1 MTKGPLEGIRVL
13 DLTRL
18 LPGPLATMIL
28 GDLGANVIKI
38 EDPNMGDMTR
48 WIPPFRG
55 EEGAL
60 FYLLNR
66 NKRSLTLNLK
76 SAKNQRIFHRLAK
89 NADIIVEGFRPGTA
103 ARLGVDYD
111 SIKMTNPE
119 IIYCSISG
127 YGQDG
132 PYRDLSGHDIN
143 YLGISGILA
152 MSGTKQGF
160 PVIPPVQIADIGGG
174 SFPAL
179 TAILAALYHRQ
190 RTGEGQFI
198 DISMLDNLTLWIPT
212 LMAPLTGGIP
222 MYERG
227 KTPLAGGLAGY
238 GVYKTADSYIT
249 VGALEPH
256 FFEQLCQLLDRPDF
270 IERHLEGP
278 ESQEE
283 MHSVFQELFSKHST
297 EEWLNRLRTHD
308 VCCGP
313 LNNLKE
319 LCEDPQIQAR
329 ETLPMTDDPA
339 EMENAQIGLPWK
351 FSSLRA
357 TIRLPPPKLGEHNN
371 EILKEIGLSDSE
383 IQDCE

>member
-1 MTKGPLEGIRVL
+1 ML

-28 GDLGANVIKI
+28 GDMGANVIKI
-38 EDPNMGDMTR
+38 EDPNMGDMAR

-55 EEGAL
+55 EEGAV

-66 NKRSLTLNLK
+66 NKRSLALNLK
-76 SAKNQRIFHRLAK
+76 SAKNQRIFHRLAEK
-89 NADIIVEGFRPGTA
+89 ADIIVEGFRPGTA
-103 ARLGVDYD
+103 MRLDVDYN
-111 SIKMTNPE
+111 SIKNVNPK

-152 MSGTKQGF
+152 MSGTSQGF
-160 PVIPPVQIADIGGG
+160 PVIPPVQIADIGAGT
-174 SFPAL
+174 FPAL
-179 TAILAALYHRQ
+179 TAILAALFHRQ
-190 RTGEGQFI
+190 KTGEGQFI

-212 LMAPLTGGIP
+212 LMAPLAGGNS
-222 MYERG
+222 MYRRG
-227 KTPLAGGLAGY
+227 KAPLAGGLAGY
-238 GVYKTADSYIT
+238 GVYKTADGYIT
-249 VGALEPH
+249 VGAMEPH
-256 FFEQLCQLLDRPDF
+256 FFEGLCQLMNRPDF
-270 IERHLEGP
+270 IDRQLEGP

-283 MHSVFQELFSKHST
+283 MRSVFQGLFLKHST
-297 EEWLNRLRTHD
+297 EEWLERLRARD

-329 ETLPMTDDPA
+329 ETLPMNGDTA
-339 EMENAQIGLPWK
+339 KMENAQVGLPWK
-351 FSSLRA
+351 FSSLQA
-357 TIRLPPPKLGEHNN
+357 TIRLPPPKLGEHNR